1 MLEVVSQEELDKIM
15 VLDITTL
22 GFWKLRMKQNKVF
35 VDELKNSQNNF

>member
-22 GFWKLRMKQNKVF
+22 DFWKLRMKQNKVF